1 MDRLGKF
8 WFGSFDKSDRSIEE
22 HFLNSKEKTESF
34 RIYRIITEED
44 TDYESALKSIDSAS
58 FDLEEY
64 GGISMPFLAYEP
76 HHMKHPRIVTFK
88 REFYEIDID
97 KRIIKNSDRHF
108 GRSFGQ
114 DAIAEYYYIG
124 TEKEFF
130 DELGYEFQ
138 KKM

>member
-1 MDRLGKF
+1 MGRLGKF
-8 WFGSFDKSDRSIEE
+8 WFDSFNESDRSLEE
-22 HFLNSKEKTESF
+22 HFLSSKEKTESF

-58 FDLEEY
+58 FDLDAY
-64 GGISMPFLAYEP
+64 GGITIQFLAYEP
-76 HHMKHPRIVTFK
+76 RIMKHPRIVTFK
-88 REFYEIDID
+88 RDFYEIDID
-97 KRIIKNSDRHF
+97 RKIIKNSDRHF

-130 DELGYEFQ
+130 EELGYRIA
-138 KKM
+138 